1 MSWFRRLPTPL
12 PEDPSC
18 EQVGAV
24 LQAFVDGELGP
35 HDTDLV
41 AEHLEH
47 CERCRIEATTVQQVV
62 DTIRAQ
68 RVELGP
74 EVQDRLTAI
83 LDELVPPTPPGEG
96 QPEQHPEGG

>member
-35 HDTDLV
+35 PDTDLV
-41 AEHLEH
+41 ADHLEH
-47 CERCRIEATTVQQVV
+47 CERCRIEATTVQRVI

-68 RVELGP
+68 RVELSP
-74 EVQDRLTAI
+74 QLQARLTAMV
-83 LDELVPPTPPGEG
+83 DELVPPTSHGEVG
-96 QPEQHPEGG
+96 PSEHPEDH

>member
-1 MSWFRRLPTPL
+1 MRWPVRRPTPV

-35 HDTDLV
+35 HDSDLV

-47 CERCRIEATTVQQVV
+47 CERCRIEATTVQRVI

-68 RVELGP
+68 RVEVAP
-74 EVQDRLTAI
+74 EVQDRLTAMV
-83 LDELVPPTPPGEG
+83 DELAPPTTPGED
-96 QPEQHPEGG
+96 HPEGR